1 MHPSVGGTRGVLEWL
16 RARDAGLSALRRAT
30 RAAIVMPGMFALGSQ
45 VIGNSTVATFAAFGS
60 FALLLLADFGGT
72 MPERLAAQVSL
83 IASGCVLICL
93 GTLASRNAW
102 LAAAAMVVV
111 GFLVLFSG
119 VVSSVLAAASTSVLL
134 SFILPVSLPGPIG
147 SIPDRLAG
155 WLLAGAASLIAI
167 SLLWPAPVRE
177 PLRTAAAEACR
188 RLSMRLT
195 AEVSADG
202 DSLADTSF
210 ADTVAAADAS
220 VAALRTT
227 FFATPYR
234 PTGLS
239 TAARAI
245 VRLVDEIIWL
255 SVILSHMPMGRS
267 SPFEE
272 TVRAVKTAAATLL
285 DHAGKALGPGR
296 GPEDSLQ
303 AHLSDL
309 ARARADME
317 RAATGSL
324 PLKRTA
330 DGATELVSSLEP
342 SFRAHELTFAI
353 TAIAENIEVTLA
365 AQQRTWWQKL
375 LGRSPKGVD
384 GALASAQQRA
394 GAHVERHS
402 VWLHNSVRGAVGLGG
417 AVLIADL
424 SGAQH
429 SFWIVLGTLSVL
441 RSNALNT
448 GQNVV
453 RGLLGTALGFVVGG
467 LLVAA
472 IGTNTTL
479 LWFLLPVA
487 IVVAGIA
494 PAVSF
499 AAGQAGFT
507 VTLLILFNILS
518 PTGWQVG
525 LVRIEDVAIGF
536 AVSLVVGTLF
546 WPRGAA
552 AALAQALF
560 EAYTECAGYLRAA
573 VEWGA
578 QRCASTPPGRPPG
591 DEAVRAAAAA
601 RRLDDAFRGFLA
613 EPGTKHLALAEVAA
627 LITGVA
633 GLRLTADAV
642 LDLWLNCE
650 ESPAAD
656 RTAAQAE
663 LVAVG
668 GRVSEWYRTMA
679 QAVVAGGTVPEPLPH
694 DAAADG
700 RLVGAVRHDLLD
712 GVDGGRPLAVRIIWT
727 GDHLDAVRR
736 LQDSLAQP
744 SREAAAYRHRSR
756 RLTPWRGVPVG

>member
-1 MHPSVGGTRGVLEWL
+1 MHPSALGRGLRAAPGWL

-30 RAAIVMPGMFALGSQ
+30 RTAIVMPGMFALGSQ
-45 VIGNSTVATFAAFGS
+45 VIGNATVATFAAFGS
-60 FALLLLADFGGT
+60 FAMLLLADFGGT
-72 MPERLAAQVSL
+72 MRERLAAQASL
-83 IASGCVLICL
+83 IAAGCALICL

-102 LAAAAMVVV
+102 LAAAAMLVV
-111 GFLVLFSG
+111 GFLVLFAG

-134 SFILPVSLPGPIG
+134 SFILPVSLPGPAG

-155 WLLAGAASLIAI
+155 WALAGGASLVAI
-167 SLLWPAPVRE
+167 TVLWPAPVRE
-177 PLRTAAAEACR
+177 PLRNAAAEACR

-202 DSLADTSF
+202 EGADLSF
-210 ADTVAAADAS
+210 ADTVAASDAA

-239 TAARAI
+239 TATRAI

-255 SVILSHMPMGRS
+255 NVILSHLPMGSGRS
-267 SPFEE
+267 PVDDA
-272 TVRAVKTAAATLL
+272 VRAVKTAAATLL

-303 AHLSDL
+303 AHLADL

-324 PLKRTA
+324 PVKHPA
-330 DGATELVSSLEP
+330 DGASELVSSLEP

-375 LGRSPKGVD
+375 LGRTPPGSD

-402 VWLHNSVRGAVGLGG
+402 VWLHNSVRGAIGLGG

-448 GQNVV
+448 GQNVI

-467 LLVAA
+467 VLVAG
-472 IGTNTTL
+472 IGTDSTV

-507 VTLLILFNILS
+507 VTLLILFNIIS
-518 PTGWQVG
+518 PAGWQVG

-536 AVSLVVGTLF
+536 GVSLVVGTLF
-546 WPRGAA
+546 WPRGAV
-552 AALAQALF
+552 AALAQALA
-560 EAYTECAGYLRAA
+560 EAYAECANYLRAS

-578 QRCASTPPGRPPG
+578 QRCAPTPAGHPPG
-591 DEAVRAAAAA
+591 DEALRAAAAA

-613 EPGTKHLALAEVAA
+613 ERGTKHLALAEVAA

-642 LDLWLNCE
+642 RDLWQNCGDT
-650 ESPAAD
+650 PAAD
-656 RTAAQAE
+656 RAAAQAE
-663 LVAVG
+663 LVAAG
-668 GRVSEWYRTMA
+668 ARISGWYRSMA
-679 QAVVAGGTVPEPLPH
+679 DAIVAGSAVPEPLPH
-694 DAAADG
+694 DAGADG
-700 RLVGAVRHDLLD
+700 RLVGAVRRDLLD

-727 GDHLDAVRR
+727 GDHLDAARR
-736 LQDSLAQP
+736 LQDNLVQP
-744 SREAAAYRHRSR
+744 SREAAGYRHRSR
-756 RLTPWRGVPVG
+756 QLTPWRQ